1 MYVLNRSGPR
11 IDPWVT
17 PINRSKNELYEEF
30 YSYIELPWCNPFQGS
45 WWYDYKKYFQFLFM
59 VSRALPQSYAEFNGL
74 FPDSG
79 P

>member
-30 YSYIELPWCNPFQGS
+30 YSYIELP
-45 WWYDYKKYFQFLFM
+45 
-59 VSRALPQSYAEFNGL
+59 
-74 FPDSG
+74 
-79 P
+79 